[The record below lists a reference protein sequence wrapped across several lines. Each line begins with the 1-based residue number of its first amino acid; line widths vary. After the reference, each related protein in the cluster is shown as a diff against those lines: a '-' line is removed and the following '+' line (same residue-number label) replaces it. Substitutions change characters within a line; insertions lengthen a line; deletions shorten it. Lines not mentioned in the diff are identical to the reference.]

1 MFRQATNVIF
11 CFVLANKCY
20 LFNCIFPF
28 IIFCMSEVGKRIEY
42 AMRYRKMNTVQLAE
56 AMGLDRK
63 RISQW
68 IHGFRNPKYDV
79 LVKIGEILK
88 VQTAYFIDDKHFDD
102 PIERIEPYLYIDT
115 EEEGIQIKTP
125 AAFPNIFLERVY
137 IKSYLDYLTKSELDD
152 VVVTLNKHLKN
163 HVDE

>member
-1 MFRQATNVIF
+1 MTRSNVS
-11 CFVLANKCY
+11 N
-20 LFNCIFPF
+20 
-28 IIFCMSEVGKRIEY
+28 RI
-42 AMRYRKMNTVQLAE
+42 
-56 AMGLDRK
+56 
-63 RISQW
+63 
-68 IHGFRNPKYDV
+68 
-79 LVKIGEILK
+79 
-88 VQTAYFIDDKHFDD
+88 
-102 PIERIEPYLYIDT
+102 LYIDT